1 MVYQELSKLFA
12 KEKPDVAQSL
22 SALLGGDGVTAGT
35 LGTGASLSYTA
46 SVGVN
51 ITYGL
56 FVEYQ
61 KYKLVKEKEERDK
74 HVGILKGYF
83 LCWFIITL
91 CIYTKIYILAWTN
104 NRGYKEMSLNMVFS
118 KAI

>member
-35 LGTGASLSYTA
+35 LGTGAPLSYTA

-61 KYKLVKEKEERDK
+61 KYKLVKEKEEREKAAEAGTESEVNESDSEE
-74 HVGILKGYF
+74 VGE
-83 LCWFIITL
+83 T
-91 CIYTKIYILAWTN
+91 AQN
-104 NRGYKEMSLNMVFS
+104 
-118 KAI
+118 

>member
-1 MVYQELSKLFA
+1 MAGNKRGSGFYAGATNEALIWEIQKIA

-35 LGTGASLSYTA
+35 LGTGAPLSYTA

-74 HVGILKGYF
+74 HVGI
-83 LCWFIITL
+83 
-91 CIYTKIYILAWTN
+91 
-104 NRGYKEMSLNMVFS
+104 
-118 KAI
+118 